1 MYAQVDHAL
10 RRAYAVPD
18 IYLVWVNIALA
29 GFVTLS
35 HGGALLVALSK
46 DSPQLD
52 EIRALAMLSLP
63 LCALVLVS
71 AVAGLL
77 HRGWMRRV
85 LMVHSG
91 VVVLSAVVLIL
102 WSLKL
107 LFMGIPEERFVWM
120 VGMLTAW
127 VTYAAVLAVRVLFAN
142 WSSAYYMPAFALL
155 FAAVVDIGVLTRA
168 L

>member
-18 IYLVWVNIALA
+18 IYLVWVNITLA

-107 LFMGIPEERFVWM
+107 LFMGIPRGTIRLDGW
-120 VGMLTAW
+120 
-127 VTYAAVLAVRVLFAN
+127 YAYGLGHLR
-142 WSSAYYMPAFALL
+142 SSARSARSFCELVKCLL
-155 FAAVVDIGVLTRA
+155 HAGICASIRRSC
-168 L
+168 